1 MSYAYEGLAT
11 VTVIALYKGQTPNEL
26 TTLEL
31 AVVMCDAGPSRA
43 RIDYSRYLQ
52 GPKDA
57 NALRVVLPD
66 GRLLHGPIIDG
77 RNEPL
82 GGWLVFD
89 VKERE
94 LGLEQPANRHGW
106 KWV

>member
-1 MSYAYEGLAT
+1 MPHAYEGPAT
-11 VTVIALYKGQTPNEL
+11 VTVMALYVGKEPNEL

-31 AVVMCDAGPSRA
+31 PVVLSNAGPGRA
-43 RIDYSRYLQ
+43 RIEYGRYLQ

-57 NALRVVLPD
+57 NVLRVVLPD
-66 GRLLHGPIIDG
+66 GLMLRGPIIDG

-82 GGWLVFD
+82 GGWLEFEVEPHD
-89 VKERE
+89 LA
-94 LGLEQPANRHGW
+94 LGQPANLNGW

>member
-1 MSYAYEGLAT
+1 MPYAYEGLAT
-11 VTVIALYKGQTPNEL
+11 VTVMALYVGQAPNEL

-31 AVVMCDAGPSRA
+31 PIMLSNAGPGRA
-43 RIDYSRYLQ
+43 RIEFGRYLQ

-66 GRLLHGPIIDG
+66 GGLLHGPISDG

-82 GGWLVFD
+82 GGWLEFAVT
-89 VKERE
+89 EHE
-94 LGLEQPANRHGW
+94 LALAQPANRHGW
-106 KWV
+106 KWA